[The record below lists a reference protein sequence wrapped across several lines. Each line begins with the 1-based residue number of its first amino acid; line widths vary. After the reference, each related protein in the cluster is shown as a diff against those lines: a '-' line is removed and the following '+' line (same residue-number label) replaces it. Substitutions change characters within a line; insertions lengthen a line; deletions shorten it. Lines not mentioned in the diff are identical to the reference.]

1 MSVGAV
7 KRDAATA
14 EFFDATG
21 RGELLIRECR
31 ACSRFDVPQATA
43 CAHCG
48 SADLTWAV
56 ARGTGT
62 VASWT
67 VVYGRALGDGPA
79 PRTVIAIVE
88 LDEGPW
94 LQVHLADVPPEA
106 VTAGLKVVVGFERP
120 EGGEAVPVFRPA

>member
-1 MSVGAV
+1 MPVGTV
-7 KRDAATA
+7 KRDGATA
-14 EFFDATG
+14 AFFNATA
-21 RGELLIRECR
+21 RGELLIRRCE
-31 ACSRFDVPQATA
+31 ACGGFDAPQATA

-48 SADLTWAV
+48 SAELAWAV

-67 VVYGRALGDGPA
+67 VVHGRAQGDAPA
-79 PRTVIAIVE
+79 PRTVLAIVE